1 RLAELASHPHALAD
15 VLRGALASLRE
26 IVPYDLAAVYELQE
40 DRLLLRVARGP
51 LADDRLQHHEL
62 PLARF
67 PTIRRALELRR
78 PIPLEASDPEG
89 EEGDPYDGVLELPP
103 GHSCMVVPLF
113 ASNRT
118 LGLITLDRAVCEPYT
133 PDVVQLA
140 GVYGQIVSMAM
151 LFAEQTQLL
160 SRYRH
165 QLREEKRLLQEE
177 VGGVDWAIRQ
187 LESSRSNK
195 MADLVRVAKQVAA
208 SQLPVLIG
216 GETGSGK
223 EVLAQAIHA

>member
-1 RLAELASHPHALAD
+1 
-15 VLRGALASLRE
+15 
-26 IVPYDLAAVYELQE
+26 
-40 DRLLLRVARGP
+40 
-51 LADDRLQHHEL
+51 
-62 PLARF
+62 
-67 PTIRRALELRR
+67 
-78 PIPLEASDPEG
+78 
-89 EEGDPYDGVLELPP
+89 
-103 GHSCMVVPLF
+103 HSCMVVPLF

-223 EVLAQAIHA
+223 EVLAQAIHAWSPRSKGPFVKLNCAAIPENLVESELFGHVKGAFSGAAMARRGRFLTANGGSILLDEIGDMPLGAQAKLLRVLQEGTFEALGSDDTIRV